1 VLRYR
6 AGHVAEL
13 AMARISR
20 EEVARIA
27 HLARLSLSEDEAR
40 AMAAD
45 LDTILG
51 HVEKLRALDTEGVA
65 PTAHVLP
72 LAVPFR
78 ADEPRPS
85 LPPEA
90 AVGNA
95 PESQGSAFVVPP
107 VIEGEDDE
115 A

>member
-1 VLRYR
+1 
-6 AGHVAEL
+6 
-13 AMARISR
+13 MSRISR

-27 HLARLSLSEDEAR
+27 QLARLSLSDEEAG

-51 HVEKLRALDTEGVA
+51 HVEQLQGLETQDVP
-65 PTAHVLP
+65 PTAHVG
-72 LAVPFR
+72 ARATPFR
-78 ADEPRPS
+78 PDEPRPS
-85 LPPEA
+85 LPPEV

-95 PESQGSAFVVPP
+95 PAAEGSAFLVPP

-115 A
+115 G

>member
-1 VLRYR
+1 
-6 AGHVAEL
+6 
-13 AMARISR
+13 MSRISR

-27 HLARLSLSEDEAR
+27 QLARLSLSEDEAD

-51 HVEKLRALDTEGVA
+51 YVQKLQALDTEGVE

-72 LAVPFR
+72 MATPFR

-90 AVGNA
+90 ALRNA

-107 VIEGEDDE
+107 VMDGEDE
-115 A
+115 G

>member
-1 VLRYR
+1 
-6 AGHVAEL
+6 
-13 AMARISR
+13 MSRISR

-27 HLARLSLSEDEAR
+27 HLARLSLSEEEAG

-51 HVEKLRALDTEGVA
+51 YVEKLRALDTEGVP

-72 LAVPFR
+72 VATPFR
-78 ADEPRPS
+78 PDEPRPS

-90 AVGNA
+90 AVANA
-95 PESQGSAFVVPP
+95 PASRGSAFWVPP

-115 A
+115 G

>member
-1 VLRYR
+1 
-6 AGHVAEL
+6 
-13 AMARISR
+13 MSRISS

-27 HLARLSLSEDEAR
+27 HLARLSLSEEEAR

-51 HVEKLRALDTEGVA
+51 YVQKLQSLPTDGVE

-72 LAVPFR
+72 VATPFR

-85 LPPEA
+85 LPPEV
-90 AVGNA
+90 AVRNA
-95 PESQGSAFVVPP
+95 PASQGSAFVVPA
-107 VIEGEDDE
+107 VMDDDE

>member
-1 VLRYR
+1 
-6 AGHVAEL
+6 
-13 AMARISR
+13 MSRISR

-27 HLARLSLSEDEAR
+27 HLARLSLSEDEAG

-51 HVEKLRALDTEGVA
+51 YVQKLQTLDTEGVE
-65 PTAHVLP
+65 PTSHVLP
-72 LAVPFR
+72 VATPFR
-78 ADEPRPS
+78 PDEPRPS
-85 LPPEA
+85 LPPDA
-90 AVGNA
+90 AVRNA
-95 PESQGSAFVVPP
+95 PESQGTAFLVPP

>member
-1 VLRYR
+1 
-6 AGHVAEL
+6 
-13 AMARISR
+13 MSRISR

-27 HLARLSLSEDEAR
+27 HLARLSLSEDEAG

-45 LDTILG
+45 LDTIL
-51 HVEKLRALDTEGVA
+51 DTEGVE

-72 LAVPFR
+72 LATPFR
-78 ADEPRPS
+78 PDEPRPS

-90 AVGNA
+90 AVANA
-95 PESQGSAFVVPP
+95 PDHQGTAFVVPA

-115 A
+115 G